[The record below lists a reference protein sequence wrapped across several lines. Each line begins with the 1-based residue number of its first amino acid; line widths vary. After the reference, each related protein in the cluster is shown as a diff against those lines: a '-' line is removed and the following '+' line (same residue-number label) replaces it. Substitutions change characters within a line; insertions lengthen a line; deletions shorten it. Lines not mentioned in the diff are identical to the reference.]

1 MFVLL
6 LVCSQLLS
14 ADMASA
20 QQESDEEARKRA
32 AVVESQRKKQ
42 AADDAAA
49 AAAAGG
55 RTQPASQAGQPETL
69 SGKITQA
76 QLQAMM
82 SEAVKAVSEPISAG
96 EDEGDRGGE
105 RQKQVVSVSG
115 RWSAPSFAR
124 NR

>member
-32 AVVESQRKKQ
+32 AVVESQNQRQ
-42 AADDAAA
+42 AADRAAA
-49 AAAAGG
+49 AATAGG
-55 RTQPASQAGQPETL
+55 ATQPAPQTGNTGAL
-69 SGKITQA
+69 SRNITQA